1 MDPSRRNGL
10 LRPVQRMMRRWVI
23 AGMVTTALVL
33 AFVFSTWAYQAH
45 RDRITNDCITF
56 LEEHP
61 DIAGSC
67 AAT

>member
-1 MDPSRRNGL
+1 
-10 LRPVQRMMRRWVI
+10 MMRRWVI
-23 AGMVTTALVL
+23 AGMLTTALVL